1 MSPHL
6 DSNTGKHRIYEGKLL
21 QRQSPDQI
29 LFGHFQLFTFATR
42 GYTATYLTVTSRRW
56 LDARMPQNPDV
67 MPVWKSFHLRQKAS
81 PADPILV
88 SVGRKK
94 GQM

>member
-1 MSPHL
+1 
-6 DSNTGKHRIYEGKLL
+6 
-21 QRQSPDQI
+21 
-29 LFGHFQLFTFATR
+29 
-42 GYTATYLTVTSRRW
+42 
-56 LDARMPQNPDV
+56 MPQNPDV

-94 GQM
+94 GLNVTHNVTKAIGLAELLAQLWKEK